1 MTKKEEQTGVRP
13 GLRML
18 AIGAHPDDCEVRVGG
33 LAALFRERGWSVTFA
48 SLTNGD
54 AGHHRLTREALA
66 VRRRAETRAVG
77 ERFGIDYVV
86 MDNHDGELE
95 ATLENRRR
103 VIRLIR
109 TCRPDLVL
117 THRPND
123 YHPDHRYASL
133 LVQDAAFMVTV
144 PLICEDTPALPRNP
158 VFAYFPDAF
167 TKPAPFAPAVAVDIT
182 GVMDAKQAM
191 LHYHES
197 QFYEWLPFLAGKLA
211 DVPVDETERRRFL
224 FDRWSHL
231 SDPEPWRDLL
241 IRLYGE
247 ERGRAVRFAEALEVS
262 EYGAPLDDA
271 TKRLIIG
278 C

>member
-1 MTKKEEQTGVRP
+1 MTTRDDKDVQRL
-13 GLRML
+13 GLRLL
-18 AIGAHPDDCEVRVGG
+18 AIGAHPDDCEVRAGG

-54 AGHHRLTREALA
+54 AGHHRLSREALA
-66 VRRRAETRAVG
+66 VRRRAETRAVS
-77 ERFGIDYVV
+77 ERFGIDYFV

-144 PLICEDTPALPRNP
+144 PLICEETPALPRNP
-158 VFAYFPDAF
+158 VFAYFQDAF
-167 TKPAPFAPAVAVDIT
+167 TKPAPFTPAVVVDIT
-182 GVMDAKQAM
+182 RVMDAKQAM

-197 QFYEWLPFLAGKLA
+197 QFYEWLPFLADNLA

-224 FDRWSHL
+224 FDRWSRL

-262 EYGAPLDDA
+262 EYGAPLDEA
-271 TKRLIIG
+271 TKRLILG